1 MHNKIRIVAK
11 YPTYWDGVVELPE
24 GKTASDISDIID
36 KWGTALIYFNDGTEL
51 EVNLEFSGDTSTKYS
66 EEIYHEEYEE

>member
-1 MHNKIRIVAK
+1 MRNLIRIVAK

-36 KWGTALIYFNDGTEL
+36 KWGTALIYFNDGTKL
-51 EVNLEFSGDTSTKYS
+51 EANLEYSDTVTKYS
-66 EEIYHEEYEE
+66 EEIYHEEYDE

>member
-51 EVNLEFSGDTSTKYS
+51 EVTLEFSDTSTKYS

>member
-1 MHNKIRIVAK
+1 MKNLIRVVAK

-36 KWGTALIYFNDGTEL
+36 KWGTALIYFNDGTSL
-51 EVNLEFSGDTSTKYS
+51 EASLEYSDTDTKYS